1 MSLPLAHRLK
11 RRQDFNAVY
20 QRGRRFATS
29 HLFLRTL
36 AQPSVEGESP
46 SRFGFVISQKVDK
59 RAVVRNRLR
68 RQLQAKVRALL
79 PRLSSG
85 WSVIISARPGV
96 AQCDSADFL
105 QELEELLAKAEV
117 LDGHPGRSVL

>member
-1 MSLPLAHRLK
+1 VSLPLAHRLK

-29 HLFLRTL
+29 HLFLRAL
-36 AQPSVEGESP
+36 AQSSAVGERP

-79 PRLSSG
+79 PRLKSG
-85 WSVIISARPGV
+85 WSVIVSLRPGIT
-96 AQCDSADFL
+96 QCDSADFL
-105 QELEELLAKAEV
+105 QELEELLTKAEV
-117 LDGHPGRSVL
+117 LDGHTGRSVL